1 MIDIQIPEAPERR
14 VAIDLSRHHF
24 MRELGDLVLFGTW
37 VYSEDQE
44 DTEPA
49 LVLLPRYR
57 PPNTVIPCVVALSA
71 AYLYNDPKY
80 CVRAAKGI
88 AKALGFEDSMTT
100 THRIA
105 DILHSNLPDL
115 VSMPVDPQQGVV
127 VGEAT
132 LHHGDGKRTTV
143 EVLDYDQTKQI

>member
-1 MIDIQIPEAPERR
+1 MNEERK

-37 VYSEDQE
+37 VFNDDQE
-44 DTEPA
+44 ASEPC

-57 PPNTVIPCVVALSA
+57 PPSSVFPCVVALSA
-71 AYLYNDPKY
+71 AYLYNDAKY
-80 CVRAAKGI
+80 CVHAAKGI

-105 DILHSNLPDL
+105 DILHSHLPDL
-115 VSMPVDPQQGVV
+115 VRMPVDPASPVV
-127 VGEAT
+127 VGEAVMEI
-132 LHHGDGKRTTV
+132 DGRKRTV
-143 EVLDYDQTKQI
+143 EFLDYEPVRQI

>member
-1 MIDIQIPEAPERR
+1 MTIPRFGAKP
-14 VAIDLSRHHF
+14 AIDLTRHHF

-37 VYSEDQE
+37 VYNDDQE

-57 PPNTVIPCVVALSA
+57 PPSTVVPCVIALSS
-71 AYLYNDPKY
+71 AYLYNDAKY
-80 CVRAAKGI
+80 CVRAAQGI
-88 AKALGFEDSMTT
+88 AKALGFEDSMST

-105 DILHSNLPDL
+105 DILHSHLPDL
-115 VSMPVDPQQGVV
+115 VSMPINPTVAVV

-132 LHHGDGKRTTV
+132 VNLGDGGRRTV
-143 EVLDYDQTKQI
+143 EFMDYEGMKQI

>member
-1 MIDIQIPEAPERR
+1 MSEERK

-37 VYSEDQE
+37 TWSEDQE
-44 DTEPA
+44 DSEPC

-57 PPNTVIPCVVALSA
+57 PPSSVFPCIIALSA

-88 AKALGFEDSMTT
+88 ANALGFEDSMTT

-105 DILHSNLPDL
+105 DILHSHLPDL
-115 VSMPVDPQQGVV
+115 VSMPVDPQSAEV
-127 VGEAT
+127 VGEAYVDT
-132 LHHGDGKRTTV
+132 GDGRKRTV
-143 EVLDYDQTKQI
+143 QFLDYVPVRQI

>member
-1 MIDIQIPEAPERR
+1 MNDRTGQTP
-14 VAIDLSRHHF
+14 AIDLTRHHF

-37 VYSEDQE
+37 IMNDDQE

-57 PPNTVIPCVVALSA
+57 PPSSVIPCVVALSA

-100 THRIA
+100 THKIA
-105 DILHSNLPDL
+105 DILHSHLPDL
-115 VSMPVDPQQGVV
+115 ISMPVDPSQAEV
-127 VGEAT
+127 VGEAVID
-132 LHHGDGKRTTV
+132 LGNGRKQTV
-143 EVLDYDQTKQI
+143 SVMDYEQTKQI